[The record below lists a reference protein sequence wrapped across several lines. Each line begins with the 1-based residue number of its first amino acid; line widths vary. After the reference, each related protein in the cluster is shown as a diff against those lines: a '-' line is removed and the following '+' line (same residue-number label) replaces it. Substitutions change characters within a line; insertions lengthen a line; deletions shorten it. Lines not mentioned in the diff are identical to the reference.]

1 MSGRIIGFAAAR
13 ILVFIMTENEALKKT
28 EQISSKVMQLSVAAL
43 LLNMRFFAR
52 AVNRLPYFR
61 SGKGYTCDGRRLT
74 YEPELVLQRY
84 KKSDR
89 LPVHDYLHMLLHCV
103 FRHWKVGE
111 TVNERAWNTS
121 CDIAVEAVIA
131 RIAPSFTD
139 KENAAERAKIFHE
152 MELKYKPLTAEKI
165 YSYFVRNGTS
175 DDLLNTYSSLFGV
188 DDHTVWYKNRHREYE
203 PEEKVDTFN
212 IGYPDDEHKRQ
223 NDDDNDRLGE
233 QGELSAEGK
242 SDSNDGSDSSNGSE
256 ESEDK
261 NSDRTESDE
270 NGKGQSGDDSD
281 QDPTLEDWLQQSM
294 AEQTQKLESMWR
306 EISEQIESDLNSFS
320 KNKGDESKY
329 LTSIIKDINRDRYDY
344 SAFLRRFSVS
354 GEIMKSDI
362 DSFDINFYS
371 YGLGLYGHV
380 ALIEPLEHKE
390 TRLVRDF
397 VIAIDTSGS
406 VSGAVVK
413 GFINKTYSILKSEES
428 FFKKVNIYI
437 IQCDTEVRDAV
448 KLTDSA
454 EFEKYIEN
462 FEVKGL
468 GGTDFRPVFEQ
479 VDELIQKGEFN
490 SLKGL
495 IYFTDGFGTFPDHK
509 PGYETAFAFLRN
521 DYESNEP
528 PDIPPWAIK
537 LILEEDDILNDQ

>member
-1 MSGRIIGFAAAR
+1 MRPLLFRCVG
-13 ILVFIMTENEALKKT
+13 IMTENEALKKT

-74 YEPELVLQRY
+74 YEPELVLKRY
-84 KKSDR
+84 KQSER

-111 TVNERAWNTS
+111 TVNDKAWNAA
-121 CDIAVEAVIA
+121 CDIAAEAVIVRCA
-131 RIAPSFTD
+131 PTFADKADDAEKSRI
-139 KENAAERAKIFHE
+139 IHE
-152 MELKYKPLTAEKI
+152 MELKFKPLTAEKL
-165 YSYFVRNGTS
+165 YSYFVKNGIS
-175 DDLLNTYSSLFGV
+175 EAQLDTYSALFSV

-203 PEEKVDTFN
+203 PEEKVETFN
-212 IGYPDDEHKRQ
+212 IGYPDDEHTREK
-223 NDDDNDRLGE
+223 DDSSDRLGE
-233 QGELSAEGK
+233 QGELTADGK
-242 SDSNDGSDSSNGSE
+242 SEQDGQSEPAAGNDEKEDAPSDDTEPAQDPQGQGS
-256 ESEDK
+256 
-261 NSDRTESDE
+261 SDTSDE
-270 NGKGQSGDDSD
+270 
-281 QDPTLEDWLQQSM
+281 DPSLEDWLRQSM
-294 AEQTQKLESMWR
+294 DEQTQRLESMWR
-306 EISEQIESDLNSFS
+306 EISEQIESDLNNFS

-329 LTSIIKDINRDRYDY
+329 LTNIIKDINRDRYDY

-362 DSFDINFYS
+362 DSFDVNFYS
-371 YGLGLYGHV
+371 YGLGLYGNV

-390 TRLVRDF
+390 VRLVRDF

-428 FFKKVNIYI
+428 FFKKVNVYI

-454 EFEKYIEN
+454 EFEKYISD

-479 VDELIQKGEFN
+479 VDSLIEKGEFKD
-490 SLKGL
+490 LKGL

-509 PGYETAFAFLRN
+509 PPYETAFAFLRS

-537 LILEEDDILNDQ
+537 LILEEDDILDDR